1 MALDLATIQ
10 KQARCNYCRNTLDV
24 AGPGVTESN
33 FIDTGKTFGDGT
45 KATALYCNECLANE
59 YRTSNPKAAINR
71 NTLDEIDVSTL
82 TQVQS
87 SDQDQQQQQQPT
99 G

>member
-1 MALDLATIQ
+1 MELEQIQ
-10 KQARCNYCRNTLDV
+10 LQAKCNWCRNSLDV
-24 AGPGVTESN
+24 AGPGITESN

-71 NTLDEIDVSTL
+71 NTLDEINVDTL
-82 TQVQS
+82 LVQS
-87 SDQDQQQQQQPT
+87 QQQALDQTKSDQQQ
-99 G
+99 

>member
-1 MALDLATIQ
+1 MELEQIQ
-10 KQARCNYCRNTLDV
+10 LLARCNWCRNSLNV
-24 AGPGVTESN
+24 AGPGITEAN
-33 FIDTGKTFGDGT
+33 FIDTGKTFSNGT
-45 KATALYCNECLANE
+45 KATALYCNECLPNE

-87 SDQDQQQQQQPT
+87 SDEQQQQQQQQPT